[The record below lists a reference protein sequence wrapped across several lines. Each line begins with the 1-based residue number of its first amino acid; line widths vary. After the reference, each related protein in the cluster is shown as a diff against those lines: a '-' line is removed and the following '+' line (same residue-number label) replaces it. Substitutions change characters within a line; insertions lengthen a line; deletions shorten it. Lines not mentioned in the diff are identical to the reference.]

1 MIKELRGILLLILI
15 LLAISQVNP
24 SYALSVDELQTK
36 IDESNR
42 NKQALEKEIA
52 KYQNEL
58 NTINTQAS
66 SLQNTIKT
74 LDLTSSKLNAEIKLT
89 QNNIFD
95 TNLGITNTGI
105 QISGQQ
111 LQINKDQI
119 AVRNLLR
126 EVDQSDTNSL
136 LETLFKYTQL
146 SDFYANLASLMILQ
160 DKLTDK
166 IAELKVLKTD
176 LETTKL
182 SLEQKKAKLEQYNKD
197 LDNQKTILQ
206 NNIKEKNKLLTE
218 TKNQQSNYQKI
229 LAEKKIL
236 MDAFERELSS
246 YEAELRLAIDPKSY
260 PKSGKGILSWP
271 VDNVIITQKF
281 GYTQF
286 AKTAYA
292 SGYHNGTDFGVSIG
306 TKVKSAGDGVVEG
319 VGDTDLVCPGASF
332 GKWVFIRYD
341 NGLASTYGHLSLV
354 SVKSGQ
360 KVKAG
365 DVVAYSGNT
374 GYSTGPHLHMS
385 VYAGQGVKIT
395 TLKSTVCKGTYTMPI
410 ADPKAYLDPL
420 EYL

>member
-1 MIKELRGILLLILI
+1 MIKELRGITLLILI
-15 LLAISQVNP
+15 LLAIGQVN
-24 SYALSVDELQTK
+24 SSFALSVDELQDK

-52 KYQNEL
+52 KYQTEL
-58 NTINTQAS
+58 DTINTQAS

-74 LDLTSSKLNAEIKLT
+74 LDLTSNKLNAEIKLT

-126 EVDQSDTNSL
+126 EVDHQDNNTF
-136 LETLFKYTQL
+136 LETFLNHEEL
-146 SDFYANLASLMILQ
+146 SDFYENLAGVMILQ
-160 DKLTDK
+160 DKLIEK
-166 IAELKVLKTD
+166 IGDLKMVKTS

-182 SLEQKKAKLEQYNKD
+182 SLEQKKNKLEQYNKD
-197 LDNQKTILQ
+197 LADQKIILQ
-206 NNIKEKNKLLTE
+206 NNIKEKNKLLAE

-229 LAEKKIL
+229 LADKKAL
-236 MDAFERELSS
+236 MDAFEKELAG
-246 YEAELRLAIDPKSY
+246 YETQLRLAIDPKSY

-271 VDNVIITQKF
+271 LANIFVTQNF
-281 GYTQF
+281 G
-286 AKTAYA
+286 KTSDSGRLYA
-292 SGYHNGTDFGVSIG
+292 SGSHNGTDFRATVG
-306 TKVKSAGDGVVEG
+306 TKVMSAGNGIVEG
-319 VGDTDLVCPGASF
+319 TGDTDSVCPGASY

-341 NGLASTYGHLSLV
+341 NGLASLYGHLSLIL
-354 SVKSGQ
+354 VKPGQ
-360 KVKAG
+360 KVRTG
-365 DVVAYSGNT
+365 EVVAYSGNT

-385 VYAGQGVKIT
+385 LYAGQGVKIT